1 MVRRSLIVLA
11 VVASGLADNPPAPV
25 DFNAR
30 VADFARSKVGEKVG
44 EKVGDG
50 ICSTLIQEALRDAGA
65 KVLHAPAEGGE
76 YLWGEPLKSL
86 KDARAGDIL
95 RFEKVTF
102 RGRRR
107 IIGNNGLPAILISQ
121 QTFPHHSAI
130 ITKVGP
136 KGRSLTIHHQNAAGP
151 DGNPV
156 EIVQETT
163 LLMSEMQKG
172 GSLKAYRPVGAE

>member
-1 MVRRSLIVLA
+1 MIRRSLIVLA
-11 VVASGLADNPPAPV
+11 VVAYSLADDPPAPV
-25 DFNAR
+25 DLNAR
-30 VADFARSKVGEKVG
+30 VADFARSKVG

-65 KVLHAPAEGGE
+65 KVLICPAEGGE

-95 RFEKVTF
+95 QFEKVTF

-107 IIGNNGLPAILISQ
+107 IVGRNGAPAILISQ

-136 KGRSLTIHHQNAAGP
+136 KGRTLTIHHQNAAGP

-156 EIVQETT
+156 QIVQETT